1 MSAIDRMMEQIRE
14 LEDRIEAE
22 LEKRREAFRYR
33 LDHDRVVFERD
44 IRRRHR
50 ELRVR
55 FLTFLSRARPMVILT
70 APFIYA
76 VIIGFVV
83 LDVLASLY
91 QSVCFPVYGIR
102 KVTRRDYIIFDR
114 HQLAYLNAL
123 QKLNCLYCAYANGL
137 LAYVSEIASRTEQF
151 WCPIKHARRG
161 RSVHTRYTGDLENG
175 DCEGFAAG
183 LIASRKN
190 LRDELEAGD

>member
-22 LEKRREAFRYR
+22 LEKRRESFRYR

-91 QSVCFPVYGIR
+91 QAVCFPVYGIR
-102 KVTRRDYIIFDR
+102 KVRRRDYIIFDR

-151 WCPIKHARRG
+151 WCPIKHARRA
-161 RSVHTRYTGDLENG
+161 RSVHTRYTGFLEYG
-175 DCEGFAAG
+175 DGEGFADG
-183 LIASRKN
+183 LVASRKK